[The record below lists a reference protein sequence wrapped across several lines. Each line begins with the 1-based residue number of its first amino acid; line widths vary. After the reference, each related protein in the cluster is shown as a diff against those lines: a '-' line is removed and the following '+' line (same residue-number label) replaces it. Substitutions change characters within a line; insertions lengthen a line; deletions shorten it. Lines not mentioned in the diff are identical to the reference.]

1 MSKRKD
7 YIREEYKRR
16 INERLFYVFGFK
28 NNVQFCE
35 GTDISNIKEIE
46 KNADIE
52 GGIIFYHEETRQDYK
67 DEEQE

>member
-1 MSKRKD
+1 MSMDFSELLDD
-7 YIREEYKRR
+7 YCRDKYGHT
-16 INERLFYVFGFK
+16 NWAYLDT
-28 NNVQFCE
+28 
-35 GTDISNIKEIE
+35 TDISNIKEIE